1 MKVLLDTSA
10 FFALE
15 DVPMGLEA
23 YTTPSVLEELAKY
36 GDKRAEY
43 LEHKVKVISPAPASI
58 ESMATA
64 ARQTGDIS
72 RLSPTDLELLALA
85 RELGAEIWTDD
96 YSIQNLAK
104 HMGIPYRT
112 MGTKGIT
119 RVVKWK
125 YRCVGCGK
133 TFSEEVPDCP
143 ICGSQV
149 GTSRKKKGK

>member
-1 MKVLLDTSA
+1 VLLDTSA

-15 DVPMGLEA
+15 DVPTGLEA
-23 YTTPSVLEELAKY
+23 YTTPSVLQELAKY

-43 LEHKVKVISPAPASI
+43 LEHKVKVVSPAPGSMEIIAS
-58 ESMATA
+58 A
-64 ARQTGDIS
+64 ARETGDSS

-85 RELGAEIWTDD
+85 REIGAEIWTDD

-104 HMGIPYRT
+104 YLNIPYRT

-125 YRCVGCGK
+125 YRCIGCGK
-133 TFSEEVPDCP
+133 NFSEEVPDCP

-149 GTSRKKKGK
+149 STSRKKKKS